1 MGTFEGHGVDSNGVA
16 QEGEG
21 CQHVEVG
28 DLFTAD
34 EGGQKYSS
42 SSQGGVAAVGI
53 ELVDAET
60 IRITNAELSERGYGG
75 TAKCNVN

>member
-34 EGGQKYSS
+34 EGCQKYFS
-42 SSQGGVAAVGI
+42 SSQRVIAAAGI
-53 ELVDAET
+53 EPVDTET
-60 IRITNAELSERGYGG
+60 TRITNSELSERGYGG
-75 TAKCNVN
+75 TVKCNVN